1 MAMEYRRVMCKNN
14 GHNRCSLEKQA
25 HCELQPTVQ
34 ECEFLLSKIYYLAK
48 DQKLSEFE
56 QSQHYQAQDHQEPYD
71 QDQIEEMVVSPETY
85 CYQEQ
90 SVFCQLYFQS

>member
-1 MAMEYRRVMCKNN
+1 M
-14 GHNRCSLEKQA
+14 
-25 HCELQPTVQ
+25 Q
-34 ECEFLLSKIYYLAK
+34 ECEFLLSKIYYFAQ

-90 SVFCQLYFQS
+90 NPVKGVFFW